1 MNKKVF
7 IATLLVTLLLFVIS
21 LLFSYG
27 LATACFLIS
36 VLFIIETKNAL
47 NTSKEIFSYN
57 PMKNYYRVRGK
68 LEKYRKF
75 TIVNFI
81 IFFLIG
87 ILSIIF
93 SITGIVDW

>member
-7 IATLLVTLLLFVIS
+7 IATLSVTILLFIIS
-21 LLFSYG
+21 LLLSYR

-36 VLFIIETKNAL
+36 LLFIVETKNAL

-75 TIVNFI
+75 TILNFI

-87 ILSIIF
+87 ILGIIF
-93 SITGIVDW
+93 RITGIVE